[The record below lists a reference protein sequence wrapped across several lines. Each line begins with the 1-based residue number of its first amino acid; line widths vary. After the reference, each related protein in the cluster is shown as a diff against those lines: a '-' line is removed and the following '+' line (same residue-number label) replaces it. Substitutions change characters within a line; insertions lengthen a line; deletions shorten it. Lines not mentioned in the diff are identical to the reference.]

1 MTGLGTR
8 ATGAAA
14 GNVGLSE
21 VLFAILFTWLLI
33 GQLPSPVQFLG
44 GAFILGGVAMVRL
57 DELRPSRAPG
67 GPPRPTAQQPA
78 LAPSRAPGR

>member
-1 MTGLGTR
+1 MTGPGTR

-67 GPPRPTAQQPA
+67 GSPRPTAQQPE

>member
-8 ATGAAA
+8 ATG
-14 GNVGLSE
+14 
-21 VLFAILFTWLLI
+21 
-33 GQLPSPVQFLG
+33 LPPATLAWSSPVQFLG
-44 GAFILGGVAMVRL
+44 GAFILSGVAMVRL

-67 GPPRPTAQQPA
+67 GSPRPTAQQPE